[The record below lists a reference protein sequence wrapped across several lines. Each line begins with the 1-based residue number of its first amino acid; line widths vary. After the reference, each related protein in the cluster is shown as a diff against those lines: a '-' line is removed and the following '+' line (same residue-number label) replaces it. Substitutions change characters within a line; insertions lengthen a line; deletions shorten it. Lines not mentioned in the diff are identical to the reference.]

1 VKIKVGGYFS
11 GSFGIKTIDTQYLSI
26 YKSCIGGIT
35 IADKSFRGKKR
46 EDAWLRTL

>member
-11 GSFGIKTIDTQYLSI
+11 CSFGIKTIDTQYLSI
-26 YKSCIGGIT
+26 YKSCIGEIT
-35 IADKSFRGKKR
+35 IFRGKKR